1 MGAGVWK
8 ADLGMWGPL
17 PSIVTMAEWDDS
29 EQDTGQASGKGD
41 LKESFFFFF
50 FFYCED
56 FIIRLYTKS
65 VTNFCSLP

>member
-41 LKESFFFFF
+41 LKELFLLLLF
-50 FFYCED
+50 
-56 FIIRLYTKS
+56 L
-65 VTNFCSLP
+65 L